1 MFSSCYAL
9 TTIPLLALASVG
21 SMSSTFSGCYALLQL
36 PPLQVEGVSDFG
48 GCFSSCVSLAAAP
61 LEGISQP
68 VSFWGCALSRSAI
81 VAIFQRLAVVSSNPS
96 LDISENWGTRDL
108 SEGDLAIATAK
119 GWTVLY

>member
-1 MFSSCYAL
+1 MTACG
-9 TTIPLLALASVG
+9 ASWVIKTRIGERHVKFRNPITPHTVG
-21 SMSSTFSGCYALLQL
+21 
-36 PPLQVEGVSDFG
+36 GVREFG

-61 LEGISQP
+61 LEGIRQP
-68 VSFWGCALSRSAI
+68 VSFWGCALSRGAI

-108 SEGDLAIATAK
+108 SADDLAIATAN

>member
-1 MFSSCYAL
+1 
-9 TTIPLLALASVG
+9 
-21 SMSSTFSGCYALLQL
+21 
-36 PPLQVEGVSDFG
+36 VSDFG

-68 VSFWGCALSRSAI
+68 LSFWGCALSRNAI
-81 VAIFQRLAVVSSNPS
+81 VLIFQRLAVVSSNPS

-108 SEGDLAIATAK
+108 SADDLAIATAK